1 MANGLGISL
10 RVPEDLWNSIR
21 LLAQEAGLSQGMVCV
36 AGQSL
41 PEKTLAK
48 ALVRAHK
55 ARKRSEYLSGGRYIW
70 VDETLFKGAQKAAQK
85 AEVSFSSFALALLFV
100 TQRQRTKAFERLLK
114 EKQTRNAKARAQR
127 LRARARGLLKEAE
140 RLEASA

>member
-10 RVPEDLWNSIR
+10 RVPEDLWDSLR
-21 LLAQEAGLSQGMVCV
+21 LVAQEAGLSQGMVCV
-36 AGQSL
+36 AGQFL
-41 PEKTLAK
+41 AEKTLAK

-70 VDETLFKGAQKAAQK
+70 VDETLFKGAQKTAQQ
-85 AEVSFSSFALALLFV
+85 AEVSLSTFALALLFV
-100 TQRQRTKAFERLLK
+100 TQRQRAKAFVRLLK
-114 EKQTRNAKARAQR
+114 EKQIRNARARAQK
-127 LRARARGLLKEAE
+127 LRAKAHGLLKEAE

>member
-10 RVPEDLWNSIR
+10 RVPEDLWDSLR
-21 LLAQEAGLSQGMVCV
+21 LLAQESELSQGMVCV
-36 AGQSL
+36 AGQFL

-48 ALVRAHK
+48 ALERAHK

-70 VDETLFKGAQKAAQK
+70 VDEMLFKGAHKAAQQ
-85 AEVSFSSFALALLFV
+85 AEVSFSTFALALLFV
-100 TQRQRTKAFERLLK
+100 TQRQRAKAFERLLK
-114 EKQTRNAKARAQR
+114 EKQMRNARARAQK
-127 LRARARGLLKEAE
+127 LRAKARGLLKEAE